1 MNDRSEPVALA
12 GPDPAA
18 LSADPLATAPAA
30 AAPLATDAAVPAP
43 AQPAID
49 TALEIAQLCQLAGRP
64 ELIVGYLQAAASTEQ
79 VRNQLLQAQVEATAR
94 AVADRLGV
102 DCHIDAIIPA
112 IRRLQVRAEDADAA
126 AAALT
131 EVGVPPGRD
140 MTLADAIRTLAD
152 TPRRHSRPRRVR
164 RVRPGAATARGG
176 DRRGG

>member
-1 MNDRSEPVALA
+1 MESNSEVHRHVHQHVRLT
-12 GPDPAA
+12 
-18 LSADPLATAPAA
+18 AD
-30 AAPLATDAAVPAP
+30 
-43 AQPAID
+43 
-49 TALEIAQLCQLAGRP
+49 
-64 ELIVGYLQAAASTEQ
+64 
-79 VRNQLLQAQVEATAR
+79 VEADSAEEAFEKADKVFDGGGLCHQCARWKATGADRR

-152 TPRRHSRPRRVR
+152 TPVDIPAPDASDPAHVR
-164 RVRPGAATARGG
+164 FAAVVCDAAGVHTAVTKNAVTSVGAWLRALADRLGEIG
-176 DRRGG
+176 D

>member
-1 MNDRSEPVALA
+1 MSAHPADTAQPGDAFRDENGVTWLRADDGSGYPWITSRRVEGDRWHNSGDARERTLTPLIPALTAAGVDIVAEWKK
-12 GPDPAA
+12 
-18 LSADPLATAPAA
+18 AA
-30 AAPLATDAAVPAP
+30 AD
-43 AQPAID
+43 
-49 TALEIAQLCQLAGRP
+49 R
-64 ELIVGYLQAAASTEQ
+64 
-79 VRNQLLQAQVEATAR
+79 R

-152 TPRRHSRPRRVR
+152 TPVDIPAPDASDASDPAQLRL
-164 RVRPGAATARGG
+164 ATR
-176 DRRGG
+176 

>member
-1 MNDRSEPVALA
+1 MSAHPADTAQPGEGDRWHNSGDARERTLTPLIPALTAEGVDIVAEWKK
-12 GPDPAA
+12 
-18 LSADPLATAPAA
+18 AA
-30 AAPLATDAAVPAP
+30 AD
-43 AQPAID
+43 
-49 TALEIAQLCQLAGRP
+49 R
-64 ELIVGYLQAAASTEQ
+64 
-79 VRNQLLQAQVEATAR
+79 R

-152 TPRRHSRPRRVR
+152 TPVDTPAC
-164 RVRPGAATARGG
+164 GATLPPEAKAAVLAAAQ
-176 DRRGG
+176 